1 MATAVIALNNIN
13 RLSVRDDTLNVIIL
27 VAGTVDPIN
36 HDIETRAN
44 SYGDKEDD
52 KSWYWAENSHFRREL
67 EQLCK
72 KYPNTELFPFHGWTG
87 DNRHENREVA
97 GAYLVNKLCGAENQ
111 TPFYES
117 TYQNKKIV
125 FHLIGHSH
133 GGNVVNEFTRQA
145 DKLAKQGLW
154 PTKWKIKTITYL
166 STPFFTKLHQPIVS
180 GDTFDPDCKVM
191 SVYND
196 FDLTQR
202 TIADFNLLPMADIQ
216 SRFFLQ
222 LKKEGKKKAAQVNAQ
237 DTKVDFELI
246 LAAFKK
252 IGPNPK
258 MGLNISWNPL
268 EWGLEFEWQWSFK
281 PGDGEKVYDECL
293 KLFNNITDQFDA
305 YLALSRVLNQE
316 VEFDIS
322 EKMVNDLGQEVI
334 VNKRKII
341 SDDIQSRIIT
351 MFERII
357 GGIRQSVAAF
367 RERRKS
373 VLSGERYT
381 ILDFISDIKLSDF
394 LVPII
399 ELLKIDDKTLSGP
412 TNLSL
417 TSFIHDILV
426 SQIDQFDNTERFPM
440 ALYKKAGW
448 KDFKAIKVA
457 NVTIK
462 DPYCKSSESQNFYRF
477 IKKVEGIEQ
486 RYADNGAYYDLMDL
500 FFTLITHYGAFPTLL
515 KDYWYAGSV
524 FKAICNLWR
533 VNRWADMDFSASE
546 FEQRLNELSDIINS
560 YQAIFEERNCGV
572 LEEAG
577 HKPDAST
584 GMLKRGNIA
593 YFAMFSHSV
602 SRHVLHPEL
611 SVFLEDNIVS
621 KAKRG

>member
-1 MATAVIALNNIN
+1 MATAAIALNNIN
-13 RLSVRDDTLNVIIL
+13 RLSIREDTLNLIIL

-52 KSWYWAENSHFRREL
+52 KSWYWAENSGFRREL
-67 EQLCK
+67 AQLCK
-72 KYPNTELFPFHGWTG
+72 KHPNTELFPFHGWTG
-87 DNRHENREVA
+87 DNRHENREIA

-117 TYQNKKIV
+117 RYQNKKIM

-145 DKLAKQGLW
+145 DKLAKQGIW

-180 GDTFDPDCKVM
+180 NDTFDPDCKIM

-216 SRFFLQ
+216 NRFFLQ
-222 LKKEGKKKAAQVNAQ
+222 MKKEEKRKAAQVNVQ

-281 PGDGEKVYDECL
+281 PGDGEKIYDECL
-293 KLFNNITDQFDA
+293 KLFKNIDHHLTSYRA
-305 YLALSRVLNQE
+305 LAQVLNQE
-316 VEFDIS
+316 IEFDIS
-322 EKMVNDLGQEVI
+322 EEMVNDLGQKAI
-334 VNKRKII
+334 INKRKIV
-341 SDDIQSRIIT
+341 SDDIKSRVDMVFEQII
-351 MFERII
+351 E
-357 GGIRQSVAAF
+357 GVQQSVDALNK
-367 RERRKS
+367 RKHA
-373 VLSGERYT
+373 LPSGERYT
-381 ILDFISDIKLSDF
+381 VSGFIEDVKISGFIDPLIQ
-394 LVPII
+394 
-399 ELLKIDDKTLSGP
+399 LLKIDKNTLKN
-412 TNLSL
+412 TNNLGLISL
-417 TSFIHDILV
+417 VHDVLLE
-426 SQIDQFDNTERFPM
+426 QIDKFDNTERFPM

-448 KDFKAIKVA
+448 EKFTAIKVV
-457 NVTIK
+457 NVTTK
-462 DPYCKSSESQNFYRF
+462 DPYCKSRESQHFYKF

-486 RYADNGAYYDLMDL
+486 RYADKGEYYDLMDL
-500 FFTLITHYGAFPTLL
+500 FFTLITHYGPLPKL
-515 KDYWYAGSV
+515 VEDYWYAGSV
-524 FKAICNLWR
+524 FTSICNIWR
-533 VNRWADMDFSASE
+533 VNRWADLDFSASE

-560 YQAIFEERNCGV
+560 YQAIFEARNCGV

-593 YFAMFSHSV
+593 YFAIYSHSV

-611 SVFLEDNIVS
+611 SEFLEQNIVS
-621 KAKRG
+621 KAKKA